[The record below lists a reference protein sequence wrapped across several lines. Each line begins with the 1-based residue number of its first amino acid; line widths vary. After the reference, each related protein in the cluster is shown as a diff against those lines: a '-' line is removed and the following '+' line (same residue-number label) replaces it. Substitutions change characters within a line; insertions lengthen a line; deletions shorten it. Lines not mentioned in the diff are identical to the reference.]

1 MTTIQASMAE
11 EFGSAPAC
19 VSGDAYRP
27 STPTVDSPLLIHAGS
42 PTLVCPACGNTM
54 KVSRTIPKLGGRPE
68 QLIFI
73 CPSCKEVAAKRY
85 LWRDILKMRRR
96 QAAHS
101 VKTNDVSQRVT
112 ATDANANPV
121 AN

>member
-1 MTTIQASMAE
+1 MAE
-11 EFGSAPAC
+11 SSVALPP
-19 VSGDAYRP
+19 VSVETHMPLQAFNPHRRLT
-27 STPTVDSPLLIHAGS
+27 TPYPWRAAEPGVPRLRQHHEGLG
-42 PTLVCPACGNTM
+42 
-54 KVSRTIPKLGGRPE
+54 TIPKLGVRPE

-85 LWRDILKMRRR
+85 LWRDILKMRRQ
-96 QAAHS
+96 QAGHS
-101 VKTNDVSQRVT
+101 VKTNHVSQRVT

>member
-1 MTTIQASMAE
+1 MPQY
-11 EFGSAPAC
+11 P
-19 VSGDAYRP
+19 P
-27 STPTVDSPLLIHAGS
+27 STRIIGSSLLIHGES
-42 PTLVCPACGNTM
+42 PCPSCGDTM
-54 KVSRTIPKLGGRPE
+54 KVSRTIPKLGVRPE
-68 QLIFI
+68 RLIFI

-85 LWRDILKMRRR
+85 LWRDILKMRRE

-101 VKTNDVSQRVT
+101 VKTNHASQRVT